1 MSESIPK
8 FLCFKVNKEKKSPVG
23 PQKKPETKINER
35 DKMQISL
42 LQQGVKPLI
51 NEVDKV
57 IYSDE
62 NKTITEDDDY
72 LPICK
77 EETSSLYQKNDM
89 EIVKEGIFLDEDRMV
104 IELEENNHN
113 ENCISFEKDK
123 FEIKKN
129 DNSKSNENISIK
141 TISDIKKVDGNRHES
156 KNQTNNSRE
165 IDGKI

>member
-1 MSESIPK
+1 MNESIPK

-42 LQQGVKPLI
+42 AQQGVLPSI

-77 EETSSLYQKNDM
+77 EETSSLYKKNDM
-89 EIVKEGIFLDEDRMV
+89 DIVKEGIFHDEERMV
-104 IELEENNHN
+104 IELVENNGN
-113 ENCISFEKDK
+113 EHSISFEKDK
-123 FEIKKN
+123 IEIKKN
-129 DNSKSNENISIK
+129 DNLKSNENISIK
-141 TISDIKKVDGNRHES
+141 TISDINKVDGNVLES
-156 KNQTNNSRE
+156 KNQTNNLRE